1 MPVVVEVVHIRVVLQ
16 DRVELV
22 VEVLVQQVLVQLVQ
36 IIPVVVEVG
45 LKDLV
50 MQAVPADQE

>member
-36 IIPVVVEVG
+36 LIPVVEEVD

-50 MQAVPADQE
+50 MQVVQVVQE